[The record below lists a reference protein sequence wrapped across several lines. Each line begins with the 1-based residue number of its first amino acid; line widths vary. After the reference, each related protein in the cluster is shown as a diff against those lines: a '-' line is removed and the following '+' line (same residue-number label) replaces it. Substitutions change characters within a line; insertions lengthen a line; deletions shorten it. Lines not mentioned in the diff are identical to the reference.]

1 MKFLQTEDHPNNNA
15 INVDART
22 LVFFH
27 TSICKENLKRQTL
40 IDFPNALIAKTNS
53 IPGLYIYNDFVTTEE
68 EYYIVKGLDEA
79 EGEHK
84 W

>member
-15 INVDART
+15 INVEART